1 MQLDWYI
8 LHGTGNR
15 YGTITGF
22 KVNCG
27 FKMSRCENHHSWPES
42 KRWHNSSSVCSVK
55 IVTQTSRM
63 SSYHMCYCFILRG
76 GGVCYRNK
84 VTWLIHNYNNQGLCA
99 RTITAPFGENGRAKC
114 NQTGLNLKEQKVW
127 EWDYFLH
134 GGNRFK
140 TKEASAAVVEFE
152 VSCLSKWIGQ

>member
-76 GGVCYRNK
+76 GGVCAIEIK
-84 VTWLIHNYNNQGLCA
+84 WLDLY
-99 RTITAPFGENGRAKC
+99 TITIIKDCAPEQLQHLLGKMAEQSATKQAWISKNRRFGNGTTSYTEAID
-114 NQTGLNLKEQKVW
+114 LKQRRQV
-127 EWDYFLH
+127 L
-134 GGNRFK
+134 
-140 TKEASAAVVEFE
+140 
-152 VSCLSKWIGQ
+152 Q